1 MRGRRE
7 ESDARRR
14 DPRRQ
19 ACLRL
24 GASHHLSHPG
34 YRSNAATR
42 SPKNDEIDE
51 RSEAGND
58 SAVDSEAMSRGGAPS
73 DVSVIDVDSDRMNSG
88 GSAAGGAENA
98 ASSSSSP
105 PPRHALTRC
114 PVPAVMSDEQ
124 APLTQRLGGACM
136 PQLPP
141 TPHVPL
147 AASAAAVRGET
158 SPPNSAP
165 YRCPTPEVMS
175 AL

>member
-1 MRGRRE
+1 MSR
-7 ESDARRR
+7 
-14 DPRRQ
+14 
-19 ACLRL
+19 
-24 GASHHLSHPG
+24 
-34 YRSNAATR
+34 
-42 SPKNDEIDE
+42 
-51 RSEAGND
+51 GND